1 MFCTKGLDNE
11 YQGQPEDGCRWHCT
25 KKKKRYAPDPLD
37 NPDIF
42 ITANHHETGETSQQ
56 IARVA
61 GAGFFARMRAR
72 GEAFPFVCSRRAAFK
87 KINRRLLR
95 RLLNE
100 TVFCRTLL
108 PATLCNKIVAL
119 FNTYRTL

>member
-1 MFCTKGLDNE
+1 MNIRGSPKMDAGGTARKTE
-11 YQGQPEDGCRWHCT
+11 
-25 KKKKRYAPDPLD
+25 KRYAPDPLD

-42 ITANHHETGETSQQ
+42 VTANHHETGEITQR